1 MKEHSGA
8 MHASSGKP
16 KQRRV
21 LPPLSILWNVLA
33 VFVCYVILSHIW
45 QSTWPQGML
54 KSRPSSVTANEQ
66 VEGDL
71 VWKVVS
77 LYLIRFL
84 SLEAPSH
91 NVCDR
96 CLAAR

>member
-1 MKEHSGA
+1 

-16 KQRRV
+16 NQRRV
-21 LPPLSILWNVLA
+21 LPPLSTLWSVLA
-33 VFVCYVILSHIW
+33 VFVCYVILSHIS
-45 QSTWPQGML
+45 QSTRPWQGLL
-54 KSRPSSVTANEQ
+54 KSRPSANEQ

-77 LYLIRFL
+77 LHLIRFL

-96 CLAAR
+96 YLAAR